1 MQAYVCTTVHTC
13 VLLACVHAFIFMS
26 VSLCMSLCRHVST
39 CVCTCAICHC
49 IIALM
54 TFCIG
59 LHMCIHMYHVCLYIY
74 VCACLALRAMGWWL
88 AGCYPS
94 VFPASQLPYGHSKSA
109 SLSQPTPMSPAEAYH
124 ETSGPCLI
132 PELQGEGLG
141 DLAPQLKTAGDRTN
155 SGGTMVPFV
164 FRPLRPFQC
173 FGAF

>member
-1 MQAYVCTTVHTC
+1 M
-13 VLLACVHAFIFMS
+13 
-26 VSLCMSLCRHVST
+26 
-39 CVCTCAICHC
+39 CHC
-49 IIALM
+49 IISLM

-59 LHMCIHMYHVCLYIY
+59 LHMCVHMYHVCLYIY

-94 VFPASQLPYGHSKSA
+94 VFPTSQLPYGHSRSA
-109 SLSQPTPMSPAEAYH
+109 SLSQPIPRSSAEAYH

-132 PELQGEGLG
+132 PELQGEGLE
-141 DLAPQLKTAGDRTN
+141 DPAPRLKTAGDRTN

-173 FGAF
+173 LGLFEARKDQAMRLGAVPQTPLKLGCD